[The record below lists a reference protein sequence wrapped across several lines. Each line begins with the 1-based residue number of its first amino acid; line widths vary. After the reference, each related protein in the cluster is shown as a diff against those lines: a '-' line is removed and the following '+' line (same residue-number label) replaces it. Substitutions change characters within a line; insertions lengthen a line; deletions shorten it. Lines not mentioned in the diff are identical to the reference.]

1 MGDFAPNLAEV
12 ADLAGLADALD
23 RLRRL
28 AARGTG
34 KGRVSV
40 RDLSRRTGLPH
51 STVHT
56 YVSGRSLPAIDVL
69 DRIVLALGTP
79 PGELAAWSD
88 AWFRITAGRD
98 GRPAMVPRQL
108 PPGVT
113 GFVGRHDQVRA
124 LDRLLSGQD
133 ATSSVVCAIAGTA
146 GVGKT
151 ALAVHWAR
159 RVAGRFPD
167 GQLCLNLRGHDT
179 EEPMRP
185 EEAVERLLRSLGV
198 DVRDLPEALDERAAL
213 FRSAVADKRLLI
225 LLDNARSAE
234 QVRHLLPGTP
244 GCLTV
249 ITSRD
254 ALAGLVAR
262 DGAQRIDLDLLPL
275 PDAVALV
282 GLLVGERAG
291 AEPDAAAELAQA
303 CARLPLALRVTGEYV
318 RSRPAVTIA
327 DVVRELRDERR
338 RLTVLDADGDDRTA
352 VRAVFS
358 WSYQA
363 LADDAARL
371 FRLLG
376 SHPGTDFD
384 AHAAA
389 ALTATDLV
397 TTTALLDELVRAH
410 LVTRAGSGRYTMHDL
425 LTGYAREL
433 TGHERAAEP
442 LQRLLGHYSCS
453 AMVAMDTLY
462 PAERDRRPR
471 VARPEGIA
479 VPDLADP
486 AAARAWLE
494 AERANLLAA
503 VRLAEATGWTRWIG
517 ELAGT
522 LWRELDAQAHNADAL
537 AIHHL
542 ALSVA
547 EAEGDRASEAEA
559 LRNLSTVY
567 RAAGHY
573 VESLDFAQRSAALR
587 RVLGDERGEAAAYN
601 SVGIVAGL
609 LGRVDDA
616 FAAYERSLALRRR
629 TGDLRGEAAVL
640 LNLAVTAIRAN
651 MFEHVEERLS
661 DALKLFRE
669 IGDPLGEAHAINNL
683 GDHHRAGSRLAAALD
698 HHERALSRYREL
710 GAREGEADALNG
722 IALDHAAGGAL
733 ATALTFHEQAL
744 EVAENGHRG
753 SLTDVH
759 NSMGVTLLRLGRL
772 EESSRHHETA
782 RAMAVAAGDRYEQAR
797 ALCGIAETLAAD
809 DPDQAR
815 RLWACALTLYEDL
828 KLPAADDVRARIAA
842 GSPSTVRG

>member
-1 MGDFAPNLAEV
+1 MGDFAPDLTEV
-12 ADLAGLADALD
+12 SDLAGLADALD

-34 KGRVSV
+34 KSRVSV

-79 PGELAAWSD
+79 LAELAAWSD
-88 AWFRITAGRD
+88 AWFRITARRD
-98 GRPAMVPRQL
+98 GPPAVAPRQL

-124 LDRLLSGQD
+124 LDRLLSVGD
-133 ATSSVVCAIAGTA
+133 ATSSVVCAVAGTA

-151 ALAVHWAR
+151 ALAVHWAH

-198 DVRDLPEALDERAAL
+198 DVRGLPEALDERAAL

-225 LLDNARSAE
+225 LLDNVRSAE
-234 QVRHLLPGTP
+234 QVRQLLPGAP

-262 DGAQRIDLDLLPL
+262 DGAQRVDLDLLPL
-275 PDAVALV
+275 PDAVALF

-291 AEPDAAAELAQA
+291 AEPGAVAELAQV
-303 CARLPLALRVTGEYV
+303 CARLPLALRVAGEYV
-318 RSRPAVTIA
+318 RGRPDVTIA
-327 DVVRELRDERR
+327 DVVRELRDECR

-352 VRAVFS
+352 IRAVFS

-363 LADDAARL
+363 LADGPARL

-384 AHAAA
+384 AYAAA
-389 ALTATDLV
+389 ALTGTDLV
-397 TTTALLDELVRAH
+397 TTTAVLDELVRAH
-410 LVTRAGSGRYTMHDL
+410 LVTRAGAGRYTMHDL
-425 LTGYAREL
+425 LTGYALEL
-433 TGHERAAEP
+433 TGNERAAEP
-442 LQRLLGHYSCS
+442 LRRLLGHYSCS

-462 PAERDRRPR
+462 PSERDRRPR
-471 VARPEGIA
+471 VARPEDIDL
-479 VPDLADP
+479 PDLADP
-486 AAARAWLE
+486 AAARAWIE

-503 VRLAEATGWTRWIG
+503 ARLAGATGWTRWIG

-522 LWRELDAQAHNADAL
+522 LWRELDAQAHNDAL
-537 AIHHL
+537 TIHHL
-542 ALSVA
+542 ALSAA

-559 LRNLSTVY
+559 LRNLSTAY
-567 RAAGHY
+567 RTAGHY
-573 VESLDFAQRSAALR
+573 AESLDFAQRSAALR
-587 RVLGDERGEAAAYN
+587 RVLGDERGEAAAHN

-609 LGRVDDA
+609 LGRVEEA
-616 FAAYERSLALRRR
+616 FAAYERSLVLRRR
-629 TGDLRGEAAVL
+629 TGDLRGEGAVL
-640 LNLAVTAIRAN
+640 MNLAVTAIRAD
-651 MFEHVEERLS
+651 MLECVEERLT

-669 IGDPLGEAHAINNL
+669 VGEPLGEAHAINNL
-683 GDHHRAGSRLAAALD
+683 GDCHRAEGRLAVALD
-698 HHERALSRYREL
+698 HHERAVSLYREL

-722 IALDHAAGGAL
+722 IALDHAARGAL
-733 ATALTFHEQAL
+733 VTALTFHEQAL
-744 EVAENGHRG
+744 AVAENGHRG
-753 SLTDVH
+753 SLIDIH
-759 NSMGVTLLRLGRL
+759 NSTGVTLLGLGRL

-782 RAMAVAAGDRYEQAR
+782 RDLAVTAGDRYEQAR
-797 ALCGIAETLAAD
+797 ALSGIADTLAAT
-809 DPDQAR
+809 DPAQAR
-815 RLWACALTLYEDL
+815 ELWACALGLYEDL
-828 KLPAADDVRARIAA
+828 RLPAADDIRARIAG
-842 GSPSTVRG
+842 GSDQF